1 MLATIIGTLLQFGSG
16 FTSVGLLT
24 LQALADAGDDVALE
38 GARSVPFAGPDA
50 LPRSHCHAPPGTKHS
65 PP

>member
-24 LQALADAGDDVALE
+24 LQALADAGDHVALE
-38 GARSVPFAGPDA
+38 GLRGVPFADPDE
-50 LPRSHCHAPPGTKHS
+50 LSHCHALPGAKHS